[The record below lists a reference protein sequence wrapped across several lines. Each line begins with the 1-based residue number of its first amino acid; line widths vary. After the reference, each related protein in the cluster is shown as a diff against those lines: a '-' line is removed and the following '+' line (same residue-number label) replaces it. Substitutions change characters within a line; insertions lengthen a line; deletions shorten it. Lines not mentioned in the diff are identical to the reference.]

1 VTSSTG
7 DLPVSSSSPMAISP
21 ADLSTLNTPRSS
33 LASVQSRNSP
43 MNTENTVNVLPAAT
57 TQESVVD
64 DLYLPYFDDDINFA
78 SGGNV
83 QFSNASYSLT
93 SMNFDHVPLAGFPS
107 PPGSGYSSPVPAYM
121 DSMNNDLQ
129 SVVSASPA
137 SYDLDTKPDLDCY
150 GAVMSPY
157 TAALR
162 HRTDLYSGAA
172 SSTPGV
178 FFHPYLQPG

>member
-1 VTSSTG
+1 
-7 DLPVSSSSPMAISP
+7 
-21 ADLSTLNTPRSS
+21 
-33 LASVQSRNSP
+33 
-43 MNTENTVNVLPAAT
+43 MNTENTVQVLPAVT
-57 TQESVVD
+57 NQDSVVD

-78 SGGNV
+78 SGGN
-83 QFSNASYSLT
+83 QFSSTSYSLT
-93 SMNFDHVPLAGFPS
+93 SMNFDNVPLAGFPS

-172 SSTPGV
+172 SSTPGT
-178 FFHPYLQPG
+178 FSFSLLQGSQTLIHERDTVEEKELTAAAETETRIFKEF